1 MPLKLGGWMTS
12 VILNWSPMWR
22 ARPCLSVPGSDAD
35 SVGNGAVAE
44 YEAAD
49 STAGR
54 EERAAGDRLRG
65 LSQTEAAGCA
75 VADEED
81 AAPGRAGGGG
91 RIRGR

>member
-1 MPLKLGGWMTS
+1 MKS
-12 VILNWSPMWR
+12 VIVNWSSMWW

-35 SVGNGAVAE
+35 SVGNRAVAE

-54 EERAAGDRLRG
+54 EERAAGHLLRG
-65 LSQTEAAGCA
+65 LSQTEAEGCA

-81 AAPGRAGGGG
+81 AAPGRAGDGG
-91 RIRGR
+91 RNPGR